1 MDLKVTNLYNK
12 SLDRLN
18 DPIYIKNVLGI
29 SVPLNESFGG
39 YNPEL
44 RNLIIQEQLILEGF
58 MDSLNKWVKDTKETV
73 VSVIKS
79 PADIALLL
87 KNLIENPKVLD
98 SLNSAYRKK
107 IESFSDK
114 FEEKL
119 NGIANSLDKVGII
132 VKSKAPETFE
142 TIKKVYLSF
151 SESLKNYVKKF
162 NDFLNKNITE
172 GWLGFLK
179 SLVLSATL
187 SYVNGKIDFY
197 VKKINAYL
205 NAVGDPQNF
214 SKDETKD
221 GLNKL
226 KKEVEGGL
234 SDHVSSIL
242 TGVGSLAKDSFDSI
256 ANFFKAIAGKYK
268 WLWTSVV
275 GYLVEVSKIVRNSI
289 ENDKGIDLTHYRSM
303 DRELA
308 SIKDSYKR
316 DGIGKIIEENKAK
329 SSDND
334 IYIKKTDMSD
344 NIKKIVKNKL
354 NTLLETKGFEDMEV
368 AFGVKHKSDN
378 LSDAE
383 KGQFGSLETI
393 QDKETGLV
401 NLGSASVQPK
411 LDKVH
416 KEDVKDAEEYYKMVL
431 DRMRNFQ
438 KTDTAEPSQI
448 GEAFEPKKVNREDDQ
463 TKDYDV
469 YDTEALGPGM
479 LALRY
484 DNEGTPVHDEFMK
497 RQDEL
502 NGNDSTYLKLRNYS
516 EKYLKHKYEKP
527 DEYHYSPKVR
537 TTEKPISESEIN
549 KAKTHDVTT
558 TDGKTIVGTHQYGVG
573 FKPNNIGIEM
583 GFKEDPEVIPKGT
596 RIQKDTPL
604 LRIGQKNPTRM
615 ESENK
620 YSDVMTENIF
630 KVKGEI
636 KSKEQVLKLTE
647 KLPSRV
653 KMDETIFA
661 VTDGENYYRLIWE
674 GNEDGEAVITHEKN
688 INIVNESIDKMKHLW
703 GFKSSKNNSTKN
715 IVKESE
721 EENFK
726 KLFRKL
732 KK

>member
-1 MDLKVTNLYNK
+1 MDLSVNNLYYE
-12 SLDRLN
+12 SLIKIK
-18 DPIYIKNVLGI
+18 DPIYVKSVLGI

-44 RNLIIQEQLILEGF
+44 RNLIIQEQLILEDL
-58 MDSLNKWVKDTKETV
+58 MTSLKKWVKDTKETV

-87 KNLIENPKVLD
+87 KNLIENPNVLD

-119 NGIANSLDKVGII
+119 NGIANSLDKVGTI

-151 SESLKNYVKKF
+151 SETLKNYIKRF

-197 VKKINAYL
+197 VKKINTYL
-205 NAVGDPQNF
+205 NTVGDAQNF

-226 KKEVEGGL
+226 RKEVEGGL
-234 SDHVSSIL
+234 SDNVSSIL
-242 TGVGSLAKDSFDSI
+242 AGVGSLAKDSFDGI
-256 ANFFKAIAGKYK
+256 AGFFKSIAGKYK

-275 GYLVEVSKIVRNSI
+275 GYLVEVSKVVRNSV
-289 ENDKGIDLTHYRSM
+289 ETSRGIDLTHYRSM

-316 DGIGKIIEENKAK
+316 DGIGKIIEENKTK
-329 SSDND
+329 SPYKD
-334 IYIKKTDMSD
+334 IYNKNIDMS
-344 NIKKIVKNKL
+344 NKINRIVKKNL

-383 KGQFGSLETI
+383 KGQFGSMESI
-393 QDKETGLV
+393 QDKESGV
-401 NLGSASVQPK
+401 VKLGTSTVQPA
-411 LDKVH
+411 LNKVH

-438 KTDTAEPSQI
+438 KTDTSEPSQI
-448 GEAFEPKKVNREDDQ
+448 GEAFKPKKVNREDDQ

-479 LALRY
+479 LALKY
-484 DNEGTPVHDEFMK
+484 DNEGTPVHDEFVK

-502 NGNDSTYLKLRNYS
+502 NGNDATYLKLRGYS
-516 EKYLKHKYEKP
+516 EKYLKHKYGKP

-537 TTEKPISESEIN
+537 TTDKPITENTGDPFDQMSNQFEIPNYKQLIDGWLKDGEMDSIGKYISTLDGPN
-549 KAKTHDVTT
+549 KEEAQTYLKSKTD
-558 TDGKTIVGTHQYGVG
+558 
-573 FKPNNIGIEM
+573 
-583 GFKEDPEVIPKGT
+583 
-596 RIQKDTPL
+596 
-604 LRIGQKNPTRM
+604 LR
-615 ESENK
+615 EN
-620 YSDVMTENIF
+620 YSDVIKENIF

-636 KSKEQVLKLTE
+636 KSKEQVIRLTE

-653 KMDETIFA
+653 KMDETVFA
-661 VTDGENYYRLIWE
+661 VTDGSNYYRLIWE
-674 GNEDGEAVITHEKN
+674 GEEDGEAVITHEKN
-688 INIVNESIDKMKHLW
+688 TKVVSESIDKMKHLW
-703 GFKSSKNNSTKN
+703 GYKASDSISTKN
-715 IVKESE
+715 IVKENE
-721 EENFK
+721 EDKFK
-726 KLFRKL
+726 KLFRQM

>member
-1 MDLKVTNLYNK
+1 MDLSVNNLYYE
-12 SLDRLN
+12 SLIKIK
-18 DPIYIKNVLGI
+18 DPIYVKSVLGI

-58 MDSLNKWVKDTKETV
+58 MDSLNKWVKNTKETV

-87 KNLIENPKVLD
+87 KNLIENPNVLD

-119 NGIANSLDKVGII
+119 NGIANSLDKVGTI

-162 NDFLNKNITE
+162 TDFLNKNITE

-197 VKKINAYL
+197 VKKINTYL
-205 NAVGDPQNF
+205 NAVGDAQNF

-226 KKEVEGGL
+226 RKEVEGGL
-234 SDHVSSIL
+234 SNNVSSIL
-242 TGVGSLAKDSFDSI
+242 TGVGSLAKDSFDGI
-256 ANFFKAIAGKYK
+256 AGFFKSIAGKYK

-275 GYLVEVSKIVRNSI
+275 GYLVEVSKVVRNSVKTS
-289 ENDKGIDLTHYRSM
+289 KGIDLTHYRSM

-316 DGIGKIIEENKAK
+316 NDLNKIIKEDGTK
-329 SSDND
+329 SPYKD
-334 IYIKKTDMSD
+334 IYNKNIDMS
-344 NIKKIVKNKL
+344 NKINRIVKKNL

-383 KGQFGSLETI
+383 KGQFGSMESI
-393 QDKETGLV
+393 QDKESGV
-401 NLGSASVQPK
+401 VKLGTSTVQPA
-411 LDKVH
+411 LNKVH

-438 KTDTAEPSQI
+438 KTDTSEPSQI
-448 GEAFEPKKVNREDDQ
+448 GEAFKPKKVNREDDQ

-479 LALRY
+479 LALKY
-484 DNEGTPVHDEFMK
+484 DNEGTPVHDEFVK

-502 NGNDSTYLKLRNYS
+502 NGNDSTYLKLRGYS
-516 EKYLKHKYEKP
+516 EKYLKHKYGTP

-537 TTEKPISESEIN
+537 TTEKPITEGMFGDNFDDAPTSRSLIDTWFEDGNMGAIQKYISGLDGSE
-549 KAKTHDVTT
+549 
-558 TDGKTIVGTHQYGVG
+558 
-573 FKPNNIGIEM
+573 
-583 GFKEDPEVIPKGT
+583 KEDAENYLKGKKGGLEET
-596 RIQKDTPL
+596 
-604 LRIGQKNPTRM
+604 
-615 ESENK
+615 
-620 YSDVMTENIF
+620 YSDVIKENIF
-630 KVKGEI
+630 KVKGDI
-636 KSKEQVLKLTE
+636 KSKEQVIKLTE

-653 KMDETIFA
+653 KMDETVFA
-661 VTDGENYYRLIWE
+661 VTDGNNYYRLIWE
-674 GNEDGEAVITHEKN
+674 GEEDGEAVITHEKN
-688 INIVNESIDKMKHLW
+688 TKVVSESIDKMKHLW
-703 GFKSSKNNSTKN
+703 GYKASDSISTKN
-715 IVKESE
+715 IVKENE
-721 EENFK
+721 EDKFK
-726 KLFRKL
+726 KLFRQM